1 MIEIRHVNKTFH
13 LKHKDVKAVDNVSL
27 TIEDGSIFGII
38 GYSGAGKS
46 TLVRMINQLEI
57 QDSGQIIINGQDVK
71 SLSNHQ
77 LRQLRTKIGM
87 IFQHFN
93 LLWSRTVSQ
102 NVELALEIAGHKDK
116 AKRRAKVQ
124 ELIDLVGLKGREN
137 AYPSE
142 LSGGQKQRV
151 GIARALANDP
161 KILLCDEAT
170 SALDPETTKAILDLL
185 KEINLKLNIT
195 IVMITHQMEV
205 VQKICTKI
213 AIMSQGKI
221 IEQGKV
227 KDVFM
232 NPKHSVTKK
241 FVSEVATHN
250 EFDEAMLKQIYPEGI
265 LIKVIFD
272 ENISRLPILTKVIRQ
287 SQGDVNVIAAN
298 LSNTLD
304 SSIGVM
310 VIQIVNDDQKVIELF
325 SQYGARVEVI

>member
-13 LKHKDVKAVDNVSL
+13 LKHKDVKAVDDVSL

-142 LSGGQKQRV
+142 LSGGQ
-151 GIARALANDP
+151 
-161 KILLCDEAT
+161 
-170 SALDPETTKAILDLL
+170 
-185 KEINLKLNIT
+185 
-195 IVMITHQMEV
+195 
-205 VQKICTKI
+205 
-213 AIMSQGKI
+213 
-221 IEQGKV
+221 
-227 KDVFM
+227 
-232 NPKHSVTKK
+232 
-241 FVSEVATHN
+241 
-250 EFDEAMLKQIYPEGI
+250 
-265 LIKVIFD
+265 
-272 ENISRLPILTKVIRQ
+272 
-287 SQGDVNVIAAN
+287 
-298 LSNTLD
+298 
-304 SSIGVM
+304 
-310 VIQIVNDDQKVIELF
+310 
-325 SQYGARVEVI
+325 